1 MFIPDAG
8 QLNPIEAARQQDE
21 QALQQAQQPEQ
32 AVEQQPVEQQV
43 AQPVEQVEQ
52 AIAEVYPQQPPTSGQ
67 SNRYSDREVNMRVMR
82 ERAEQAERRAME
94 LERAMW
100 NQQKPKE
107 TQQADYED
115 ETLIE
120 GKHLKKYDQT
130 VQSMR
135 QELEETKKQLANFN
149 TTSAELQLR
158 AKYSDFDS
166 IVNDDNI
173 ERLAKEKPSLY
184 RSILANPDLRDKGE
198 SAYEAIKVFLNP
210 KAPQSYEQADR
221 RIADNKA
228 KPKAS
233 PTVAPQASDSPLSRA
248 GDYDRRSLSDARKN
262 ELYEEMRRYRQ

>member
-21 QALQQAQQPEQ
+21 QALQQAQQPSGVLTESVTEEQ
-32 AVEQQPVEQQV
+32 IEQV
-43 AQPVEQVEQ
+43 ASQSTVTEEITQPE
-52 AIAEVYPQQPPTSGQ
+52 PQQIS
-67 SNRYSDREVNMRVMR
+67 RYSDREVNMRVMR

-262 ELYEEMRRYRQ
+262 ELYGEMRRYRS